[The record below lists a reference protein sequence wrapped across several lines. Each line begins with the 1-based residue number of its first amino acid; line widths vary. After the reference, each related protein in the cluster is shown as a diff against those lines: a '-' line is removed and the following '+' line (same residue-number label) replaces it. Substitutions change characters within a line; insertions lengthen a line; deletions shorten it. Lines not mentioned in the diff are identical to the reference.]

1 MSSRFLIGLSSQVL
15 LRQLATRVLILAV
28 CPGRTALAVT
38 RPLVQVDSSA
48 FIANTDGDQ
57 IDNAARNAGEES
69 RLQDYVA
76 SQKNQKLMYDS
87 IKWNGL
93 YLGLA
98 GLGGMLIADAMRKPY
113 ARTFGNAVTGL
124 AWAAA
129 LGAYG
134 SASSSAASS
143 RDEDILQATHQ
154 RFLRASGQ
162 GAIGESSNLFLI
174 PEGAYIHPIY
184 NDVTGNTDKLLTAS
198 LKFGILRTW
207 DRLSIETVGYWRLL
221 TPSFKPEF
229 NVPDLKKPVGRYA
242 DWTELKTSI
251 ATTSVVA
258 SLPVRA
264 QVSVGYNDIGNKGGK
279 EVHIAIHRITRNSIE
294 NLEYINQPEGRFLSL
309 AGELGLSHPFY
320 STGWGI
326 ARGLFSISAEKS
338 KIMDE
343 VGLRWNA
350 VHVITPEYWEY
361 GVELRAVRQLASEA
375 YEHLRP
381 IRYEGGAGV
390 RVMKYFSPTLKYVSS
405 YLYGDDVGQTYFDVL
420 HYNFTF

>member
-1 MSSRFLIGLSSQVL
+1 MSSSFLIRLNGR
-15 LRQLATRVLILAV
+15 LRLQQLAACVLILAV
-28 CPGRTALAVT
+28 LPGLAAQAVT
-38 RPLVQVDSSA
+38 QPSIQSESSV
-48 FIANTDGDQ
+48 FLANTEGNPIHND
-57 IDNAARNAGEES
+57 ARDATNES
-69 RLQDYVA
+69 RLHDYVE

-98 GLGGMLIADAMRKPY
+98 GLGGMLVADAMRKPY

-134 SASSSAASS
+134 SASNSEKSS
-143 RDEDILQATHQ
+143 REEDILQATHQ

-207 DRLSIETVGYWRLL
+207 DWLSIETVGYWRLL

-242 DWTELKTSI
+242 DWTELKTSF
-251 ATTSVVA
+251 ATTSVIA
-258 SLPVRA
+258 SLPIRA
-264 QVSVGYNDIGNKGGK
+264 QISVGYNDIGNKGGK
-279 EVHIAIHRITRNSIE
+279 DVHIAIHRVTRNSIE
-294 NLEYINQPEGRFLSL
+294 NLEYINQPEGRFFSL
-309 AGELGLSHPFY
+309 AGEIGLSHPIY
-320 STGWGI
+320 STGWGV
-326 ARGLFSISAEKS
+326 ARGLCSISAEKS

-343 VGLRWNA
+343 VGLRWNV
-350 VHVITPEYWEY
+350 VHVIKPEYWEY
-361 GVELRAVRQLASEA
+361 GMELRAVRQIASEA
-375 YEHLRP
+375 YEHLRS

-390 RVMKYFSPTLKYVSS
+390 RVMKYFSPTLKYVSP
-405 YLYGDDVGQTYFDVL
+405 YLYGDNVGQTYFDLL